1 LCSFLQ
7 FQSLDVFVRN
17 YFSRMFL
24 IGDAMKTVR
33 GLIDTSHT
41 DPKAVH
47 QIRGRMAVIASQVI
61 LMEEI
66 LGYMRLSLLGLKVP
80 AEPPEQSGRSLYE
93 RLSLDSLK
101 GQLELRIMD
110 LEKNASGTRHEME
123 FLSSM
128 GLVVSDNKLHQM
140 TESMA
145 KNTRRLCDLNGTNE
159 RTAIA
164 LEVLQTLAAG
174 MLGFAILDRVTGEW
188 SVVNTEWAAGLV
200 EPAIKN
206 TPMVWF
212 LTNIFMAILVGF
224 IVVYLNRRKQYIS
237 NGRIIFR
244 RRVERLV
251 NLKKL
256 QAYIASKS
264 QGLIYEEKHFE
275 SGNDIVIANFRE
287 PDRREWG
294 GANPL
299 ISIEYDARH
308 KYMLFLT
315 VEYPKRW
322 AKKKLAFNMD
332 EIVDKIDLQMK

>member
-1 LCSFLQ
+1 
-7 FQSLDVFVRN
+7 
-17 YFSRMFL
+17 
-24 IGDAMKTVR
+24 
-33 GLIDTSHT
+33 
-41 DPKAVH
+41 
-47 QIRGRMAVIASQVI
+47 
-61 LMEEI
+61 
-66 LGYMRLSLLGLKVP
+66 
-80 AEPPEQSGRSLYE
+80 
-93 RLSLDSLK
+93 
-101 GQLELRIMD
+101 
-110 LEKNASGTRHEME
+110 
-123 FLSSM
+123 M

-164 LEVLQTLAAG
+164 MEVLQTLVAG

-212 LTNIFMAILVGF
+212 FTNIVMAVLVGF
-224 IVVYLNRRKQYIS
+224 IVIYLNRRKQYIAQ
-237 NGRIIFR
+237 GKIIFR

-256 QAYIASKS
+256 QSYIASKS

-275 SGNDIVIANFRE
+275 AGNDIVIATFRE

-308 KYMLFLT
+308 KFMLFLT

-322 AKKKLAFNMD
+322 ASKKLAFNMD